1 MNITLPTK
9 SKISLSSHVLDT
21 TLGKPAANMLL
32 ALNTPDGEVIQ
43 GQTDE
48 DGRCKDWGDYTF
60 IPGEYCLRFHTKSYL
75 LDQHKSAF
83 YPFVDVNFEL
93 NQDGGHY
100 HVPLLISP
108 YGFSS
113 YRGS

>member
-1 MNITLPTK
+1 MSNPMPTI

-32 ALNTPDGEVIQ
+32 ALNTPDGQVIQ
-43 GQTDE
+43 GETDA
-48 DGRCKDWGDYTF
+48 DGRCNDWGDYQFTA
-60 IPGEYCLRFHTKSYL
+60 GEYCLRFHTRDYL
-75 LDQHKSAF
+75 QAQHKSAF

-93 NQDGGHY
+93 TQNGGHY

-108 YGFSS
+108 FGFSS

>member
-1 MNITLPTK
+1 MSVVIPSNNR
-9 SKISLSSHVLDT
+9 ISLSSHVLDT
-21 TLGKPAANMLL
+21 TLGKPAAKMFL
-32 ALNTPDGEVIQ
+32 ALNTPDGQVIQ
-43 GQTDE
+43 GETDA
-48 DGRCKDWGDYTF
+48 DGRCKDWGDYQFTE
-60 IPGEYCLRFHTKSYL
+60 GEYCLRFHTRDYL
-75 LDQHKSAF
+75 QAHHNSGF

-93 NQDGGHY
+93 TKDGGHY

>member
-1 MNITLPTK
+1 MTIVTPANCN
-9 SKISLSSHVLDT
+9 ISLSSHVLDT

-32 ALNTPDGEVIQ
+32 ALNTPDGQVIQ
-43 GQTDE
+43 GKTDA
-48 DGRCKDWGDYTF
+48 DGRCKDWGDYEF
-60 IPGEYCLRFHTKSYL
+60 VAGEYCLRFHTKAYL
-75 LDQHKSAF
+75 LEQHNSSF

-93 NQDGGHY
+93 VVDGGHY

-108 YGFSS
+108 FGFSS